1 MKAGLV
7 FLLFVSAAVAQQ
19 NVAPPV
25 SGGNGADR
33 RITLD
38 VVVIDKAGKP
48 VAGLQQQDFTVLDD
62 KSPQKILSFHAVE
75 AATADVPLNVIL
87 LVDAVNAGF
96 QGVASERQEIKK
108 FLGQNGGTLAE
119 PVSII
124 LFSDSQANVQSEST
138 RDGKALMAFLDKN
151 EGALRTIS
159 RSAGYNGAVER
170 IQLSLQTLGSV
181 VDSEGKIPGRKL
193 LIWTSPGWP
202 ILSGPGVQLS
212 NKNQEGLFNSI
223 VGFSTRLRRADVT
236 LYNVDPLGTAD
247 AGGFRTFYYQ
257 DFLKGVTAAKHTD
270 PGDLAVQVLAYQ
282 SGGRVLNSGND
293 IAGEIASCVQDA
305 NAFYVLSFDSVSP
318 DGPNEYHALAV
329 KIDKGGLTARTHT
342 GYYAQP

>member
-25 SGGNGADR
+25 SGGNGNGKDR

-38 VVVIDKAGKP
+38 VVVTDKAGKP

-62 KSPQKILSFHAVE
+62 KRPQKMLSFHAVE
-75 AATADVPLNVIL
+75 AGSADVPGNVIL

-96 QGVASERQEIKK
+96 QGVTSERQELKK

-124 LFSDSQANVQSEST
+124 LFSDSEAKLQSEPT

-181 VDSEGKIPGRKL
+181 VDSEGKIPGRKM
-193 LIWTSPGWP
+193 LIWISPGWP

-223 VGFSTRLRRADVT
+223 VGFSTRLRRAESRF
-236 LYNVDPLGTAD
+236 TASIRWERRTRGD
-247 AGGFRTFYYQ
+247 FERFITRTFS
-257 DFLKGVTAAKHTD
+257 KG
-270 PGDLAVQVLAYQ
+270 
-282 SGGRVLNSGND
+282 
-293 IAGEIASCVQDA
+293 
-305 NAFYVLSFDSVSP
+305 
-318 DGPNEYHALAV
+318 
-329 KIDKGGLTARTHT
+329 
-342 GYYAQP
+342 